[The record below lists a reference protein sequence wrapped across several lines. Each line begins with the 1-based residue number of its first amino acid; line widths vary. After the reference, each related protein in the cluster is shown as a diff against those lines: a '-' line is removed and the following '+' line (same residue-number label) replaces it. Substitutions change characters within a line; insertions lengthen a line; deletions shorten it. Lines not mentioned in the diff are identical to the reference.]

1 MTINIVSQQ
10 GDQTADNIRRQT
22 FNQAVAGSIAD
33 RGVIKAPRST
43 QPSIP
48 PG

>member
-1 MTINIVSQQ
+1 MNQEGVLVAQQ
-10 GDQTADNIRRQT
+10 FGRQNFDQ
-22 FNQAVAGSIAD
+22 VVVCSILS
-33 RGVIKAPRST
+33 RGLIKAPRST